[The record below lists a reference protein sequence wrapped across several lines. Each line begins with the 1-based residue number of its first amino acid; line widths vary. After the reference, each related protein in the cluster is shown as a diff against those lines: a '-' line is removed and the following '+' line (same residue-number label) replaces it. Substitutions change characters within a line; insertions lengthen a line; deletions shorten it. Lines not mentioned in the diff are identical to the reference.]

1 MPSQRGH
8 CGRGELDRAKGDS
21 GELVSVRVT
30 VAVMLIGQ
38 YCSAKIRRDDA
49 AGKTM
54 GETVSKV
61 VKAVQANMPHAVLH
75 SPSACAL

>member
-1 MPSQRGH
+1 MPCVHVWGITSYEVVRVVCRANG
-8 CGRGELDRAKGDS
+8 GIAAGGELDRAKGDS

-38 YCSAKIRRDDA
+38 YRSAKIRRDDA

-54 GETVSKV
+54 GETVRW
-61 VKAVQANMPHAVLH
+61 
-75 SPSACAL
+75 